1 MTITTAP
8 AVLLRDSLISAG
20 LGVLPSAGGSWPVYV
35 SNLPDDPRQALCV
48 YDTTSATDGR
58 YQTTGEV
65 VTHPGFQIRIRAASY
80 ADGWAK
86 AAAVCN
92 HLDSVQNESV
102 SGYTLLAVTRQG
114 EPLSLGV
121 EPDSQGNQRFY
132 GFTING
138 IFSLG

>member
-8 AVLLRDSLISAG
+8 AVVLRNSLISAG

-35 SNLPDDPRQALCV
+35 SNLPDSPRDSLCV
-48 YDTTSATDGR
+48 YDTASSADGR
-58 YQTTGEV
+58 YQTTGETI
-65 VTHPGFQIRIRAASY
+65 THPGFQIRIRSASY

-92 HLDSVQNESV
+92 HLDTVANESL
-102 SGYTLLAVTRQG
+102 SGNTLAAVTRQG

-138 IFSLG
+138 TLTLG